1 MARSYLHS
9 NGGSARPH
17 KYCRLMMA
25 LQVGGAVVIVK
36 KEKHELPLG
45 DKTAGNRI
53 RFSSC

>member
-1 MARSYLHS
+1 VARSYLHS